1 MNIEEA
7 VKICKEYFPIMDT
20 SFSPQVT
27 FFKNEDN
34 NYLSA
39 SITFDNPYIAISKV
53 SESENN
59 NVEMILYDLKTTD
72 KNKLEELLRKSEQSF
87 KDWD

>member
-20 SFSPQVT
+20 SFSPQIQ
-27 FFKNEDN
+27 FFKNEDSI
-34 NYLSA
+34 YLSA
-39 SITFDNPYIAISKV
+39 SITFDKPYIMISTV
-53 SESENN
+53 GENN
-59 NVEMILYDLKTTD
+59 NVEMTMYDLETMD
-72 KNKLEELLRKSEQSF
+72 KNKLEELLRKAEQSF

>member
-20 SFSPQVT
+20 SFSPQVL
-27 FFKNEDN
+27 FFKNEDS

-39 SITFDNPYIAISKV
+39 SITFDNSYIMVSRV
-53 SESENN
+53 SENENN
-59 NVEMILYDLKTTD
+59 NVEMVMYDLNTMD
-72 KNKLEELLRKSEQSF
+72 KNKLEELLRKSEQS
-87 KDWD
+87 

>member
-20 SFSPQVT
+20 SFSPQVL

-39 SITFDNPYIAISKV
+39 SITFDNSYIMISMV
-53 SESENN
+53 SENN
-59 NVEMILYDLKTTD
+59 GIEMTMYDLKTMD
-72 KNKLEELLRKSEQSF
+72 KNKLEELLRKAEQSF